1 MKIAFLVSYNAAKNI
16 NVIQESE
23 MSLMC
28 DLYELSMSDII
39 WGLTCK
45 PTSCP
50 LSDMGNL
57 QLFGRE
63 KGRLSKV

>member
-1 MKIAFLVSYNAAKNI
+1 MQQKNI
-16 NVIQESE
+16 SVIQESE

-39 WGLTCK
+39 WGLNCK
-45 PTSCP
+45 PTLCH
-50 LSDMGNL
+50 LTDMGNF

-63 KGRLSKV
+63 KGRL